1 MTESRDA
8 HLVNVAGA
16 FALALADRIR
26 DVTEATAGMSGA
38 APAALV
44 ALRQS
49 LAGRTTEDLA
59 QATGLTHSGAV
70 RLVDRL
76 VDAGLAERRPGR
88 DGRSLSIVL
97 TASGRAL
104 SRKVTMARATA
115 IEESLD
121 ALNANDRHAL
131 SVLVDTLVGTVTVQR
146 LDGREHGA
154 EYPGWLCRLCDF
166 ASCGR
171 PLGQCP
177 AANAARSDASDHRRE
192 RRQ

>member
-8 HLVNVAGA
+8 HLVNVVGA
-16 FALALADRIR
+16 FALALVDGIR
-26 DVTEATAGMSGA
+26 DATEATAGMSGA

-104 SRKVTMARATA
+104 SRKVSMARATA

-121 ALNANDRHAL
+121 ALNADDRRAL
-131 SVLVDTLVGTVTVQR
+131 AVLIDTIVGAVTVQR

-154 EYPGWLCRLCDF
+154 EYAGWLCRMCDF

-177 AANAARSDASDHRRE
+177 AANAAQSDASDHRRE
-192 RRQ
+192 RRP

>member
-8 HLVNVAGA
+8 HLVNVVGA
-16 FALALADRIR
+16 FALALVDRIR
-26 DVTEATAGMSGA
+26 DATEATAGMSGA

-49 LAGRTTEDLA
+49 LAGRTMEDLA

-76 VDAGLAERRPGR
+76 VDSGLAERRPGR
-88 DGRSLSIVL
+88 DDRSLSIVL

-104 SRKVTMARATA
+104 SRKITMARATA
-115 IEESLD
+115 IAESLD
-121 ALNANDRHAL
+121 ALNSDDRQAL
-131 SVLVDTLVGTVTVQR
+131 SVLIDTLVGAVTVQR
-146 LDGREHGA
+146 LDGREQGA
-154 EYPGWLCRLCDF
+154 EYGGWLCRMCDF

-177 AANAARSDASDHRRE
+177 AANAAQSDASDHRRE
-192 RRQ
+192 RRT

>member
-8 HLVNVAGA
+8 HLVNVVGA
-16 FALALADRIR
+16 FALALVDRIR
-26 DVTEATAGMSGA
+26 DATEEVAGMSGA

-104 SRKVTMARATA
+104 SRKITLARASA
-115 IEESLD
+115 VEESLD
-121 ALNANDRHAL
+121 ALHADDRRAL
-131 SVLVDTLVGTVTVQR
+131 LGLIDTLVAGVTLQR
-146 LDGREHGA
+146 LDGREHGD
-154 EYPGWLCRLCDF
+154 EYAGWLCRLCDF

-177 AANAARSDASDHRRE
+177 AANAAQSDASGHRRE
-192 RRQ
+192 RRS

>member
-8 HLVNVAGA
+8 HLVNVVGA
-16 FALALADRIR
+16 FALALVDRIR
-26 DVTEATAGMSGA
+26 DATEATAGMSGA

-49 LAGRTTEDLA
+49 LAGRTMEDLA

-88 DGRSLSIVL
+88 DDRSLSIVL

-104 SRKVTMARATA
+104 SRKITTARATA

-121 ALNANDRHAL
+121 ALNSDDRQAL
-131 SVLVDTLVGTVTVQR
+131 SVLIDTLVGAVTVQR
-146 LDGREHGA
+146 LDGREQGA
-154 EYPGWLCRLCDF
+154 VYGGWLCRMCDF

-177 AANAARSDASDHRRE
+177 AANAAQSDASDHRRE
-192 RRQ
+192 RRT